1 MNVNNKLSIYDK
13 LLLQNY
19 NPNSRKYIPLV
30 NSNPRIPLLPGI
42 FMDTGYFLPLTCVFR
57 PLTEKAFTFILDTV

>member
-13 LLLQNY
+13 LLLRNY
-19 NPNSRKYIPLV
+19 KTNSRKYIPLL
-30 NSNPRIPLLPGI
+30 SGI

>member
-19 NPNSRKYIPLV
+19 NPNSRKYIP
-30 NSNPRIPLLPGI
+30 SLPGI
-42 FMDTGYFLPLTCVFR
+42 FMDTGYFLPLTGVFR